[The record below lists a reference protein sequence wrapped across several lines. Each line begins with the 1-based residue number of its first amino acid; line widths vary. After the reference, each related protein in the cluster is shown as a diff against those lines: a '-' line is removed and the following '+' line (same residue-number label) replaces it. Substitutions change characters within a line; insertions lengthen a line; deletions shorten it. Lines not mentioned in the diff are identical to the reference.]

1 MTKQLEG
8 KVAVVTGAG
17 SGIGRASAS
26 IMAAR
31 GAQVLVTD
39 LRPEAA
45 QETVDAIVAAGGEA
59 HAMKVDA
66 ENPSDLRAM
75 IAEAASRFG
84 GVDIVHNNAA
94 LLDIEFSKCDHSLL
108 MIDVESWDRILA
120 VNLRSM
126 MVSCQAAIP
135 ELIKRGGGSI
145 INTASTLGVRGDLQ
159 LPAYSASKAGV
170 TGLTRQ
176 IAAEFGKK
184 RIRCNAVAPGL
195 ILTPVTEKWLPQEL
209 KEISEDT
216 NSTPYLGRPEDI
228 GATVAFLASDDARYI
243 TGQTIA
249 VDGGATMQLPTV
261 AGYREF
267 YRAQQAE

>member
-31 GAQVLVTD
+31 GAQILVTD
-39 LRPEAA
+39 LRLAAA
-45 QETVDAIVAAGGEA
+45 QETVDLIVAAGGTA
-59 HAMKVDA
+59 QAMAVDA
-66 ENPSDLRAM
+66 ESPSDLRAM
-75 IAEAASRFG
+75 IAEAVSRFG
-84 GVDIVHNNAA
+84 GIDILHNNAA
-94 LLDIEFSKCDHSLL
+94 LLDTEYTKVDLSLL
-108 MIDVESWDRILA
+108 TIDVDAWDRIMA

-126 MVSCQAAIP
+126 VVSSQVAIP
-135 ELIKRGGGSI
+135 AMIARGGGSI
-145 INTASTLGVRGDLQ
+145 INTASTLGLRGDLQ

-176 IAAEFGKK
+176 IAAEFGKQ
-184 RIRCNAVAPGL
+184 RIRCNSVAPGL
-195 ILTPVTEKWLPQEL
+195 IMSPLMEKLLPPEL
-209 KEISEDT
+209 KTISQDT
-216 NSTPYLGRPEDI
+216 NSTPYCGQPEDI

-261 AGYREF
+261 AGYRAF
-267 YRAQQAE
+267 GASRQD